1 MKKLHDE
8 IDAIEFLDKWENREK
23 FFKWLQEEGEREE
36 IDQLIELIEKS
47 IKRE

>member
-1 MKKLHDE
+1 MKKLYDE
-8 IDAIEFLDKWENREK
+8 MDIIEFMEKWENREK

-36 IDQLIELIEKS
+36 IDQLINLIEKS